1 MLCGHATTALTT
13 GHFARAASLKVE
25 DLDGS
30 TVTTVD
36 LQKLYFV
43 YVSSK
48 PEDWKFIL
56 EVRTSSDVYFVG
68 PQRLPGVLAQG

>member
-1 MLCGHATTALTT
+1 M
-13 GHFARAASLKVE
+13 
-25 DLDGS
+25 DGS
-30 TVTTVD
+30 SVFQKD

-56 EVRTSSDVYFVG
+56 EVPPPLLAAPPLAPCS
-68 PQRLPGVLAQG
+68 LCVLRGRSMLVTRVPL